1 MLPCRG
7 PATLAPGVMTTG
19 EVPRVESFE
28 TVEGFWTMKNDQ
40 YTPDSMPDDQSLA
53 IHLPGKGLVVISGCA
68 HSGIINTI
76 RYAQRITGEERLYA
90 VIGGFHLMG
99 ADNKRID
106 ATARTLLDLDP
117 AVVRAGSLHRS
128 ESPLPA
134 AGYTGGELPAS
145 DSGRFNQ
152 VLRIMEMERLI
163 AFGPVPS
170 RRLGRSLG
178 INNIPAKICS
188 YSCAYC
194 QVGRTLQM
202 SADRR
207 PYYPPQ
213 QIFDQVAQKVA
224 EARDLGLTIDYLSF
238 VPDGEPTLDSN
249 LGEEIERLRSLGIK
263 IAVISNAS
271 LIWDERVRED
281 LFKADWVSVKV
292 DSLDEKAWRRI
303 DRPHRSLRLDMILQ
317 GIEDFTQEYSGIL
330 ATESMLLAGINDCKA
345 SLLAIGE
352 FLEKIDPEVSYIS
365 VPIRPPTESWVQMPS
380 PESLCLA
387 YQIFSQRLKRVELL
401 VGYEGDCFDFT
412 GEAKEDILAIASVH
426 PMREV
431 ALRRFLEKSGNSWD
445 IIEELLEKKELIRIE
460 YQGNSFYLR
469 RPEKQDKT
477 GTE

>member
-1 MLPCRG
+1 
-7 PATLAPGVMTTG
+7 
-19 EVPRVESFE
+19 
-28 TVEGFWTMKNDQ
+28 
-40 YTPDSMPDDQSLA
+40 
-53 IHLPGKGLVVISGCA
+53 
-68 HSGIINTI
+68 
-76 RYAQRITGEERLYA
+76 
-90 VIGGFHLMG
+90 
-99 ADNKRID
+99 
-106 ATARTLLDLDP
+106 
-117 AVVRAGSLHRS
+117 
-128 ESPLPA
+128 
-134 AGYTGGELPAS
+134 
-145 DSGRFNQ
+145 
-152 VLRIMEMERLI
+152 MERLI

-202 SADRR
+202 SAERR
-207 PYYPPQ
+207 SYYLPQ

-249 LGEEIERLRSLGIK
+249 LGEEIDMLKTLGIK

-271 LIWDERVRED
+271 LIWDEKVRED

-292 DSLDEKAWRRI
+292 DSLEDKAWRRI
-303 DRPHRSLRLDMILQ
+303 DRPHRSLRLDTILQ
-317 GIEDFTQEYSGIL
+317 GLKDFAREYSGIL

-345 SLLAIGE
+345 SLLALAE
-352 FLEKIDPEVSYIS
+352 FLEGIDPEVSYIS

-380 PESLCLA
+380 PENLCLA

-401 VGYEGDCFDFT
+401 VGYEGDSFDFT

-426 PMREV
+426 PMREA

-445 IIEELLEKKELIRIE
+445 IIEELLEKKELLRIE

-469 RPEKQDKT
+469 RPERQDKI
-477 GTE
+477 GAE